1 MPKYLNLLKNRADGV
16 VWLFLQVADLE
27 NKHSFAELTQSQ
39 ESGPSIFGY
48 EIFTSLVLSADFLP
62 ILLALKK

>member
-1 MPKYLNLLKNRADGV
+1 MVYGLLFRLPRN
-16 VWLFLQVADLE
+16 E
-27 NKHSFAELTQSQ
+27 HSFAELTQSQ
-39 ESGPSIFGY
+39 ESGSSIFGY